1 MKEKA
6 YEFHGCYIPK
16 RMMPGI
22 KRYVENGI
30 KPGDFLTAVIQNNLL
45 MAYRCADSENIK
57 NIPAYIAYFY
67 NKCPMGCWGSPEK
80 MKNWIKKF
88 NKEQKEEQC

>member
-6 YEFHGCYIPK
+6 YEVQEFYIPE

-22 KRYVENGI
+22 KRYIENGI
-30 KPGDFLTAVIQNNLL
+30 KPGSFLTAIIQNDLIGVCRYADYENL
-45 MAYRCADSENIK
+45 R
-57 NIPAYIAYFY
+57 NIPAYTAYFY
-67 NKCPMGCWGSPEK
+67 NECPMSCWGSPEK

-88 NKEQKEEQC
+88 NKEQKEG